1 MLSMRKKYIVPAV
14 EICIIEPMSMLAVS
28 PGYTDE
34 KVDDELEILS
44 GRSRNNWGDLWK
56 KQ

>member
-56 KQ
+56 E